1 MFFGIIAVLLIIAF
15 YGSRKDKAKRRIDQ
29 LQIKEGQEAS
39 EKKYIDVYLKL
50 NEIVNRLEEYL
61 KDFKPSIG
69 MKSMKQINDE
79 ISFEIEEIINSE
91 DLKEV
96 YFVEERKQ
104 ELKPVLDELKKS
116 KPSKWELEAFF
127 AINLIKAKAK
137 SLEIVNSNLDT
148 NIDKKEEQK
157 DEIVN
162 YSDLTVKEIKD
173 LLNEKG
179 IEFKSSSKKSEL
191 VELLEK
197 EEK

>member
-148 NIDKKEEQK
+148 NIDKK

-162 YSDLTVKEIKD
+162 YSNLTVKEIKD